1 MIPVDPAYLPVS
13 ALEVPRFAGIAT
25 MMRLP
30 MRSPDDPQGAEIG
43 FLGVPWDGGTTNRP
57 GARHAPR
64 ALRDASTMIRMVN
77 QATRIAPF
85 HTARA
90 ADFGDASV
98 NLTDVGHTLELVET
112 QFAALKA
119 AVVTPLMLGGDHLL
133 SLPVLRAMA
142 KDGPLGFVHFDA
154 HTDLFD
160 GYFGGQRYTH
170 GTPFRRAVEEGLLD
184 PARMIQIGI
193 RGTSYDGDDRAFAAR
208 HGIRIVAIE
217 EFRARGVADVMAEAR
232 EILGKGRTYLSF
244 DIDGIDPAL
253 APGTGTPEIGGF
265 TPFEAQAMLRL
276 LDGVDIVA
284 GDLVEVSPPFDPSGI
299 TAWIGA
305 SVLFEILCITATA
318 VARRKGREAVICDA
332 LPVTGY

>member
-1 MIPVDPAYLPVS
+1 
-13 ALEVPRFAGIAT
+13 
-25 MMRLP
+25 
-30 MRSPDDPQGAEIG
+30 
-43 FLGVPWDGGTTNRP
+43 
-57 GARHAPR
+57 
-64 ALRDASTMIRMVN
+64 MIRMVN

-90 ADFGDASV
+90 ADFGDAAV
-98 NLTDVGHTLELVET
+98 NLTDIGQTLELVEG
-112 QFAALKA
+112 QFARLA
-119 AVVTPLMLGGDHLL
+119 AAGVMPLMVGGDHLL
-133 SLPVLRAMA
+133 SLPVLRALA

-193 RGTSYDGDDRAFAAR
+193 RGTTYDGEDRAFAAAN
-208 HGIRIVAIE
+208 GIRIVAIE
-217 EFRARGVADVMAEAR
+217 EFRARGPADVMAEAR
-232 EILGKGRTYLSF
+232 EILGSGPTYLSF

-265 TPFEAQAMLRL
+265 TTFEAQAMVRA
-276 LDGVDIVA
+276 LDGVEFVG
-284 GDLVEVSPPFDPSGI
+284 GDLVEVSPPFDPSGV

-305 SVLFEILCITATA
+305 SILFEILCVTATA
-318 VARRKGREAVICDA
+318 VARRKGRDAVLCEN

>member
-1 MIPVDPAYLPVS
+1 
-13 ALEVPRFAGIAT
+13 
-25 MMRLP
+25 
-30 MRSPDDPQGAEIG
+30 
-43 FLGVPWDGGTTNRP
+43 
-57 GARHAPR
+57 
-64 ALRDASTMIRMVN
+64 MIRMVN

-90 ADFGDASV
+90 ADFGDATV
-98 NLTDVGHTLELVET
+98 NLTNVDHTLDLVAG
-112 QFAALKA
+112 QFARMKA
-119 AVVTPLMLGGDHLL
+119 AGVTPLMMGGDHLM

-142 KDGPLGFVHFDA
+142 ADGPLGFVHFDA

-193 RGTSYDGDDRAFAAR
+193 RGTTYDGEDRAFAAAN
-208 HGIRIVAIE
+208 GIRIVTIE
-217 EFRARGVADVMAEAR
+217 EFRARGVADVMAEAKG
-232 EILGKGRTYLSF
+232 ILGDGRTYLSF

-265 TPFEAQAMLRL
+265 TTFEAQAMLRL
-276 LDGVDIVA
+276 LDGVDIVG
-284 GDLVEVSPPFDPSGI
+284 GDLVEVSPPFDPSGM

-305 SVLFEILCITATA
+305 SILFEILCVTATA
-318 VARRKGREAVICDA
+318 VARRKGRTPVICDT
-332 LPVTGY
+332 LPEPRH